1 MFDTTYIFEAFQ
13 MVFSLNTMAWV
24 LLGVVV
30 GVGVG
35 AMPGLSPSP
44 AIALLLPLTFTMS
57 LPAAL
62 GLLIGVYKGGI
73 YGGSISAI
81 SFATP
86 GTAEAGATV
95 MDGYKLTEQG
105 KGRKALQMAL
115 YASVTSDLATSILTI
130 VLAPSLALVALN
142 FGPSERLW
150 MFALAISLLGALSGN
165 HFAKGVFAAALG
177 LFIGTIGSDPVS
189 MVPRNTFG
197 QWWLSDGIKLIPL
210 IIGLFAIATMV
221 EKAVDIIKQGVA
233 SSRTHQEVRHK
244 ISASEEPL
252 TFREYISCWKEMAI
266 GTGVGAFA
274 GILPGLG
281 STVGAFLSYGVAS
294 QMSPEKKIGT
304 GRLEGVAA
312 AEAGNNATAG
322 PTMIPLLAFGIPG
335 GTVAAM
341 IGGALAIQGIQA
353 GPRMF
358 EMFPAQIYSLFI
370 ILIVSN
376 VLVLAAGY
384 LLSGFFSR
392 LGQMP
397 VALLAPIVFAMS
409 LLGAY
414 AFQNSTYDVGLALL
428 FGLVGFLMK
437 KFDAP
442 LAPLIITFLLAPLAE
457 ESLRRALLINGG
469 DWGYALFGSG
479 LAIGLALATGLLI
492 VVLAI
497 SEIRKNARNNR
508 ATTPSG

>member
-1 MFDTTYIFEAFQ
+1 MVDYTHIWEAFAL
-13 MVFSLNTMAWV
+13 VFSWNTLAWT

-30 GVGVG
+30 GVSVG
-35 AMPGLSPSP
+35 AMPGLSPAP

-86 GTAEAGATV
+86 GTAESGATV
-95 MDGYKLTEQG
+95 MDGYKLTEAGQ
-105 KGRKALQMAL
+105 GRKALQMAL
-115 YASVTSDLATSILTI
+115 YASVTGDMFTSLLTI

-150 MFALAISLLGALSGN
+150 MFALAIALLGALSGG
-165 HFAKGVFAAALG
+165 HFAKGMFAAALG

-197 QWWLSDGIKLIPL
+197 QWWLSDGVKLVPL
-210 IIGLFAIATMV
+210 IIGLFAIATMI
-221 EKAVDIIKQGVA
+221 EKAAQSILQWVSK
-233 SSRTHQEVRHK
+233 SETHKAVYRK
-244 ISASEEPL
+244 ISKADEPL
-252 TFREYISCWKEMAI
+252 TFAEYRRCWKEIAI

-281 STVGAFLSYGVAS
+281 ATVGAFLSYGVAM
-294 QMSPEKKIGT
+294 QMSPDKGIGT
-304 GRLEGVAA
+304 GKLEGVAA

-358 EMFPAQIYSLFI
+358 ELFPAQIYALFI
-370 ILIVSN
+370 ILIVAN
-376 VLVLAAGY
+376 LLVLAAGY
-384 LLSGFFSR
+384 SLSGLFAR

-397 VALLAPIVFAMS
+397 LPLLAPIVLAMS

-414 AFQNSTYDVGLALL
+414 AYQTNTYDVGLALF
-428 FGLVGFLMK
+428 FGLVGYLMNK
-437 KFDAP
+437 AEMP

-469 DWGYALFGSG
+469 DWSSALFGSV
-479 LAIGLALATGLLI
+479 LASSLALATAALI
-492 VVLAI
+492 AVIAWG
-497 SEIRKNARNNR
+497 EFRR
-508 ATTPSG
+508 AGRAKRQE

>member
-1 MFDTTYIFEAFQ
+1 MFDYPSVIEALGL
-13 MVFSLNTMAWV
+13 VFTWNTLAWTV
-24 LLGVVV
+24 LGVVV

-95 MDGYKLTEQG
+95 MDGYKLTEMG

-115 YASVTSDLATSILTI
+115 YASVTGDMATSLLTI

-150 MFALAISLLGALSGN
+150 MFALAIALLGALSGG
-165 HFAKGVFAAALG
+165 HFAKGMFAAALG

-197 QWWLSDGIKLIPL
+197 QWWLSDGVHLVPL
-210 IIGLFAIATMV
+210 IIGLFAIATMIEKSAEAV
-221 EKAVDIIKQGVA
+221 RTWISRTETHKAVY
-233 SSRTHQEVRHK
+233 RK
-244 ISASEEPL
+244 ITSSEEPL
-252 TFREYISCWKEMAI
+252 TFAEYKRCWKEIAI

-281 STVGAFLSYGVAS
+281 ATVGAYLSYGVAM
-294 QMSPEKKIGT
+294 QMSPQKGIGT
-304 GRLEGVAA
+304 GKLEGVAA

-341 IGGALAIQGIQA
+341 IGGALSIQGIQA

-358 EMFPAQIYSLFI
+358 ELFPAQIYSLFI
-370 ILIVSN
+370 ILLVAN
-376 VLVLAAGY
+376 VLVLVAGY
-384 LLSGFFSR
+384 VLSGFFSR

-397 VALLAPIVFAMS
+397 LPLLAPMVLAMS

-414 AFQNSTYDVGLALL
+414 AYHNSSYDVGLALF
-428 FGLVGFLMK
+428 FGLVGYLMNK
-437 KFDAP
+437 AEIP

-469 DWGYALFGSG
+469 EWGPALFGST
-479 LAIGLALATGLLI
+479 LAATLAGATALLI
-492 VVLAI
+492 AVIAFG
-497 SEIRKNARNNR
+497 EFRKAARHKADR
-508 ATTPSG
+508 QDA